1 MTTSATAAPESAVA
15 ADAVVQLR
23 GITRD
28 FGSGPV
34 VRDLD
39 LTVRRGEFMALL
51 GPSGCG
57 KTTLLRMI
65 AGYLEPTAGQI
76 LINGTDAVRTPP
88 RLRNI
93 GMVFQ
98 SYALFPHLNVTEN
111 VAFGLRMRKVGRG
124 ERTRRVREALDLVG
138 LGDLGDR
145 RPAQLSG
152 GQQQRVA
159 LARAVVLR
167 PNVLLLDEPL
177 SNLDARLRV
186 QLRDE
191 LARVQRET
199 GLTTV
204 LVTHDQEEALAV
216 ADRIVLLDGGRIA
229 QEGSPRAVFE
239 QPRSRFVAEFLGYEN
254 VFELPGRGL
263 VAVRPEHVEVV
274 PAGDSAPAAGE
285 TLAGTMVATT
295 YRGTYSTAT
304 ALVSLPGG
312 DVRLQGVTGSPE
324 PAPGSAVRVVLPEAA
339 IVALTPDPEESE

>member
-1 MTTSATAAPESAVA
+1 MTTTTVDPVVA
-15 ADAVVQLR
+15 LSGV
-23 GITRD
+23 TRD

-39 LTVRRGEFMALL
+39 LDVRRGEFLALL

-65 AGYLEPTAGQI
+65 AGYLEPTAGE
-76 LINGTDAVRTPP
+76 LRINGVDASRTPV
-88 RLRNI
+88 RRRNI

-98 SYALFPHLNVTEN
+98 SYALFPHMTVAGNVG
-111 VAFGLRMRKVGRG
+111 FGLTMRKVGRG
-124 ERTRRVREALDLVG
+124 ERERRVREALELVG
-138 LGDLGDR
+138 LGHLADR

-167 PNVLLLDEPL
+167 PDVLLLDEPL
-177 SNLDARLRV
+177 SNLDAQLRV

-216 ADRIVLLDGGRIA
+216 ADRIVLLHGGRIA
-229 QEGSPRAVFE
+229 QEGTPREVFE
-239 QPRSRFVAEFLGYEN
+239 RPRTRFVAEFLGYRN
-254 VFELPGRGL
+254 VLELPGRGE
-263 VAVRPEHVEVV
+263 VAIRPEHVRVHAATCPESASDTSAEVL
-274 PAGDSAPAAGE
+274 
-285 TLAGTMVATT
+285 TGTMRSAT
-295 YRGTYSTAT
+295 YRGTFSTAT
-304 ALVSLPGG
+304 ALVALGG
-312 DVRLQGVTGSPE
+312 GQVELHGVTAGPE
-324 PAPGSAVRVVLPEAA
+324 PAPGDPVRVELPAAA
-339 IVALTPDPEESE
+339 IVPLHPDQEDPR